1 MLNGRYGRV
10 RESFVRQTAAGSGGS
25 KCFLSNKPH
34 HNFKYFIVSKD
45 QPKFNLFSCFFSGVN
60 PKAVPK
66 IYLSKM
72 YASQDYTNKEQGG
85 LRFKSGD
92 SVYVLLRNGGGWC
105 TGKSNN
111 NPKLQTS

>member
-10 RESFVRQTAAGSGGS
+10 RESLVRQTAAGSGGS
-25 KCFLSNKPH
+25 KCFLSSKLH
-34 HNFKYFIVSKD
+34 YNFQYLIASKD
-45 QPKFNLFSCFFSGVN
+45 HTQINLVSCLFSGVN

-105 TGKSNN
+105 TGKNN
-111 NPKLQTS
+111 AN